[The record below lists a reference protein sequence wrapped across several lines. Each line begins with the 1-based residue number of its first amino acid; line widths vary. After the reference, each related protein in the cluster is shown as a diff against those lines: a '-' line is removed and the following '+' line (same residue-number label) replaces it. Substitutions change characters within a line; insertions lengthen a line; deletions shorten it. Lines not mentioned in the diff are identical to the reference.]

1 MPWFR
6 SGREKKEKR
15 IGSRE
20 TSKQKSSR
28 WRRTRR
34 VLRIAL
40 IAMAALVVFSVAV
53 SLIGLYKAPE
63 IRLETRTD
71 STIAVNEVTALY
83 SVNMRKVSTPHTV
96 EEISRA
102 VAASPGPIS
111 IGGGRYSMGGQ
122 TATPEGL
129 QLDLREFKGVVQL
142 DTAAHTV
149 TVHSGTR
156 WRDVQRAIDPAGL
169 SVKIMQT
176 YNTFTVGGA
185 LSVNA
190 HGRYI
195 GQGPLIRSVRAIT
208 LVLADG
214 SVVRASATEHPEL
227 FFGAIGGYGALGVI
241 ADVTLDLAPNVHVK
255 RLDRTLPLTQYLGYF
270 RHDIQADSNVI
281 FHNADIYPPA
291 YEIVHAV
298 SYAHTSDSLTVAEH
312 VQPQDQAS
320 SVHRTAYRIIS
331 GGRTGSWIRQHVLD
345 PWIFRGHPVTWR
357 NYEASYDVSELEPAS
372 RSTDTYVLQE
382 YFVPADSLP
391 SFVPRMGQIL
401 RAHHVNVVNVSIRH
415 ALPDLGTYL
424 AWAPTEVFAYVLYYK
439 QRTDPAS
446 QREVGKWT
454 RELVEAAIHFGGRYY
469 LPYQPHATRGQFA
482 RAYPHAAELFAL
494 KRRVDPTNKF
504 TNTLWDL
511 YRPDTLGGAP
521 DVSATRMPGFLPSE
535 VRVALDSMKDYA
547 RDEVGEYLTHPE
559 WDLVYSSEAYSR
571 WLRDG
576 KRPSGFPYVASV
588 GTFWRGYVATWR
600 ASHTRYPTSVGDHVM
615 LGVIGLSTAL
625 EYGLKGLYEN
635 TIGRL
640 FELARPTGG
649 TDEEKYAADVADAYA
664 KLIVE
669 KGWYEFGFAHALTH
683 LWTDVPIF
691 GPGLLRKW
699 ERRFA
704 LSGEYGIKAVYA
716 TLIGIGTSSAYDA
729 DVTQRYLVVAGWSDS
744 LAEQSGAAD
753 SALRTMHRV
762 EWLDRRYALLTV
774 PRYTPYRDALLS
786 LSRHADRVRVAEI
799 SANRIVTFTG
809 TAPRGWVIPARASKV
824 VAYVAPADPERVRVV
839 LAVDARDLLDVLA
852 AAQRDGLAVD
862 HIYDY

>member
-6 SGREKKEKR
+6 SSRDKKEKR
-15 IGSRE
+15 IS
-20 TSKQKSSR
+20 SKHSTIEKQRR
-28 WRRTRR
+28 WPRTRR
-34 VLRIAL
+34 AFRVVTIVIVTLVL
-40 IAMAALVVFSVAV
+40 FSTVV
-53 SLIGLYKAPE
+53 SLIGFYKAPE
-63 IRLETRTD
+63 IRLTTRSD

-83 SVNMRKVSTPHTV
+83 PVNMRKVLTPHTV

-102 VAASPGPIS
+102 VASNAGPIS

-122 TATPEGL
+122 TATPDGL

-142 DTAAHTV
+142 DTAARTV
-149 TVHSGTR
+149 TVHSGSR

-214 SVVRASATEHPEL
+214 TVVRASATEHPDL

-241 ADVTLDLAPNVHVK
+241 ADVTLDLAPDVHVK
-255 RLDRTLPLTQYLGYF
+255 RLDRTLPLADYLKYF
-270 RHDIQADSNVI
+270 RHDIQPDSNVI

-291 YEIVHAV
+291 YETVHAV
-298 SYAHTSDSLTVAEH
+298 SYAHTNEPLTVTEH

-331 GGRTGSWIRQHVLD
+331 GGRIGSWFRQHLLD

-372 RSTDTYVLQE
+372 RSADTYVLQE

-391 SFVPRMGQIL
+391 SFVPRMGEIL

-439 QRTDPAS
+439 QNTDPAS
-446 QREVGKWT
+446 RREVGKWT
-454 RELVEAAIHFGGRYY
+454 RELIDAAIHFGGRYY
-469 LPYQPHATRGQFA
+469 LPYQPHATREQFA
-482 RAYPHAAELFAL
+482 HAYPHAGELFAL

-511 YRPDTLGGAP
+511 YRPDSAGRAP
-521 DVSATRMPGFLPSE
+521 DVTAARMPGFLPSE
-535 VRVALDSMKDYA
+535 ARIALDTIKDYA

-559 WDLVYSSEAYSR
+559 WDLVYSSEAYAR
-571 WLRDG
+571 WLGDG
-576 KRPSGFPYVASV
+576 KRPSGFPYVTSV
-588 GTFWRGYVATWR
+588 GTFWRGYAATWS

-640 FELARPTGG
+640 FELNRPDGG
-649 TDEEKYAADVADAYA
+649 TAEEKYAAQVADDYA

-669 KGWYEFGFAHALTH
+669 KGWYEFGFAHALKH

-691 GPGLLRKW
+691 GPGPLRKL

-704 LSGEYGIKAVYA
+704 LSGEYAIKAIYA
-716 TLIGIGTSSAYDA
+716 TLIGVGTSSAYVA

-744 LAEQSGAAD
+744 LSESATGAD
-753 SALRTMHRV
+753 TALRAMHRMA
-762 EWLDRRYALLTV
+762 WLDRRYALLTV
-774 PRYTPYRDALLS
+774 PRYTPYRDALLA

-809 TAPRGWVIPARASKV
+809 TAPREWALPPRASEV
-824 VAYVAPADPERVRVV
+824 VAYVAPADPARVRVV
-839 LAVDARDLLDVLA
+839 IAVDARDLLEVLA
-852 AAQRDGLAVD
+852 AAQRDGLVVD

>member
-1 MPWFR
+1 
-6 SGREKKEKR
+6 
-15 IGSRE
+15 
-20 TSKQKSSR
+20 
-28 WRRTRR
+28 
-34 VLRIAL
+34 
-40 IAMAALVVFSVAV
+40 MAALLIFSATV
-53 SLIGLYKAPE
+53 SLIGLYEAPE
-63 IRLETRTD
+63 IRLPTRTD
-71 STIAVNEVTALY
+71 STIAVTEVTALY
-83 SVNMRKVSTPHTV
+83 PVNMRRVVAPRTV

-102 VAASPGPIS
+102 VAESPGPIS

-122 TATPEGL
+122 TATPDGL

-142 DTAAHTV
+142 DTAARTI

-176 YNTFTVGGA
+176 YNSFTVGGA

-208 LVLADG
+208 LVVADG

-241 ADVTLDLAPNVHVK
+241 ADVTLDLASDVHVK
-255 RLDRTLPLTQYLGYF
+255 RFDRTLPVADYLGYF
-270 RHDIQADSNVI
+270 RRDVQPDTNVI

-291 YEIVHAV
+291 YETTHAV
-298 SYAHTSDSLTVAEH
+298 SYARTSDPLTISEH

-320 SVHRTAYRIIS
+320 RLHRTVYRIIS
-331 GGRTGSWIRQHVLD
+331 GGRMGGWIREHVVD
-345 PWIFRGHPVTWR
+345 PWIFHGHPVAWR

-372 RSTDTYVLQE
+372 RTADSYVLQE

-391 SFVPRMGQIL
+391 QFVPRMGQIL

-439 QRTDPAS
+439 QRTDPKS

-454 RELVEAAIHFGGRYY
+454 RELIDAAMHYGGRYY
-469 LPYQPHATRGQFA
+469 LPYQPHATREQFA
-482 RAYPHAAELFAL
+482 RAYPHATDLFAL
-494 KRRVDPTNKF
+494 KRCVDPTGKF

-511 YRPDTLGGAP
+511 YRPDSTGHAL
-521 DVSATRMPGFLPSE
+521 DVSAARMPGFLPAE
-535 VRVALDSMKDYA
+535 VRVALDTAQDYA
-547 RDEVGEYLTHPE
+547 RDEVGEFLTHPE
-559 WDLVYSSEAYSR
+559 WDLVYSSEAYAR

-588 GTFWRGYVATWR
+588 GTFWRGYLATWR
-600 ASHTRYPTSVGDHVM
+600 ASHTRYPVSVGDHVM

-640 FELARPTGG
+640 FELDRPVGG
-649 TDEEKYAADVADAYA
+649 TDEELYAANVADAYA

-669 KGWYEFGFAHALTH
+669 KGWYEFGFAHALKH
-683 LWTDVPIF
+683 LWTDVPLL
-691 GPGLLRKW
+691 GPGVLRKW
-699 ERRFA
+699 ERRVA
-704 LSGEYGIKAVYA
+704 LSCEYAIKAVYA
-716 TLIGIGTSSAYDA
+716 TVIGIGTSSAYEA
-729 DVTQRYLVVAGWSDS
+729 DVLPRYVVAAGWSDS
-744 LAEQSGAAD
+744 LAERRAPGD
-753 SALRTMHRV
+753 SALMSVRRV
-762 EWLDRRYALLTV
+762 EWLDRRYALLSV
-774 PRYTPYRDALLS
+774 PRYTPYRDALLA
-786 LSRHADRVRVAEI
+786 LARHADRVRVAEI
-799 SANRIVTFTG
+799 SGNRVVTFTG
-809 TAPRGWVIPARASKV
+809 TAPRAWSIPSRATEIV
-824 VAYVAPADPERVRVV
+824 GYVAPADPQRVRVV
-839 LAVDARDLLDVLA
+839 LAVDARDLLDVLTV
-852 AAQRDGLAVD
+852 AQRDGLVVD

>member
-1 MPWFR
+1 MSWFR
-6 SGREKKEKR
+6 SSGVKKEKR
-15 IGSRE
+15 VTGS
-20 TSKQKSSR
+20 TGSSEKPV
-28 WRRTRR
+28 RRSRIRR
-34 VLRIAL
+34 VLRIAF
-40 IAMAALVVFSVAV
+40 IFVAALLIFSATV
-53 SLIGLYKAPE
+53 SLIGLHEAPE
-63 IRLETRTD
+63 VQLSRRTD
-71 STIAVNEVTALY
+71 STIAVAEVTALY
-83 SVNMRKVSTPHTV
+83 PVNMRKAVTPHTV

-102 VAASPGPIS
+102 VAESPGPVS

-122 TATPEGL
+122 TATPDGL
-129 QLDLREFKGVVQL
+129 QLDLREFNGVVQL
-142 DTAAHTV
+142 DTVARTI
-149 TVHSGTR
+149 TVHSGAR

-208 LVLADG
+208 IVLADG

-241 ADVTLDLAPNVHVK
+241 ADVTLDLAPDVHVK
-255 RLDRTLPLTQYLGYF
+255 RFDRTLPVTGYLGYF
-270 RHDIQADSNVI
+270 RREVQPDSNVI

-291 YEIVHAV
+291 YETVHSV
-298 SYAHTSDSLTVAEH
+298 SYARTSDPLTISEH
-312 VQPQDQAS
+312 VQPQDQGS
-320 SVHRTAYRIIS
+320 RLHRTIYRIIS
-331 GGRTGSWIRQHVLD
+331 GGRMGSWIRQHVVD
-345 PWIFRGHPVTWR
+345 PWIFHGHPVAWR

-372 RSTDTYVLQE
+372 RSADTYVLQE

-391 SFVPRMGQIL
+391 QFVPRMGQIL

-439 QRTDPAS
+439 QRTDPKS

-454 RELVEAAIHFGGRYY
+454 RELVDAAIHLGGRYY
-469 LPYQPHATRGQFA
+469 LPYQPHATREQFA
-482 RAYPHAAELFAL
+482 RAYPHASDLFAL

-511 YRPDTLGGAP
+511 YRVDSTGRAF
-521 DVSATRMPGFLPSE
+521 DVSAARMPGFLPAE
-535 VRVALDSMKDYA
+535 VRVALDTVKDYA
-547 RDEVGEYLTHPE
+547 REEVGEFLTHPE
-559 WDLVYSSEAYSR
+559 WDLVYSSEAYAR

-588 GTFWRGYVATWR
+588 GTFWRGYLATWR
-600 ASHTRYPTSVGDHVM
+600 ASHTRYPVSVGDHVM

-635 TIGRL
+635 TMGRL
-640 FELARPTGG
+640 FELNRPVGG
-649 TDEEKYAADVADAYA
+649 TAEEKYAGNVADAYA

-669 KGWYEFGFAHALTH
+669 KGWYEFGFAHALKH
-683 LWTDVPIF
+683 LWTDVPLF
-691 GPGLLRKW
+691 GPGPLRKW
-699 ERRFA
+699 ERRIA
-704 LSGEYGIKAVYA
+704 LSGEYAIKAVYA
-716 TLIGIGTSSAYDA
+716 TIIGVGTSSAYES
-729 DVTQRYLVVAGWSDS
+729 DVPTRYVVAAGWSDS
-744 LAEQSGAAD
+744 LAQRGGVGD
-753 SALRTMHRV
+753 SAVTSMRRV
-762 EWLDRRYALLTV
+762 EWLDRRYALLKV
-774 PRYTPYRDALLS
+774 PRYTPFRDALLA
-786 LSRHADRVRVAEI
+786 LAEHADRVRVAEI
-799 SANRIVTFTG
+799 SGNRVVTFTG
-809 TAPRGWVIPARASKV
+809 MAPRAWSIPSRATEV
-824 VAYVAPADPERVRVV
+824 VGYVAPADPQRVRVV

-852 AAQRDGLAVD
+852 AAQRDGLVVD